1 MSSESTLTTSDV
13 HVRSSGG
20 FCVSLPTLSLD
31 EKEKYHKPIDIG
43 LTPDVAF
50 DDEDLDEII
59 GEYRDRKSGSFFY
72 YVRFQDGV
80 AHKVRTLQCLLR
92 VY

>member
-1 MSSESTLTTSDV
+1 MSEEPTLETSDV
-13 HVRSSGG
+13 RVRSSGG
-20 FCVSLPTLSLD
+20 LCISLPTLSLV
-31 EKEKYHKPIDIG
+31 EKEKYHKPTEIG

-59 GEYRDRKSGSFFY
+59 GEYRDRKSKSSFY

-80 AHKVRTLQCLLR
+80 AHKVRTSQCLLR